1 MNDLVLNIYD
11 DSGEKVV
18 KTFKAS
24 TCDLMFRTVRK
35 LMDLLKI
42 EDMDDQAQMLK
53 TIYSAWGEICTVLG
67 GVFPEVSDEDW
78 DNVRVRELLP
88 LVLKIAKYSISEMFA
103 IPTSDEKN

>member
-1 MNDLVLNIYD
+1 MNDLVLNVYN
-11 DSGEKVV
+11 DSGKTIV

-42 EDMDDQAQMLK
+42 EDMGNQAQMLR
-53 TIYSAWGEICTVLG
+53 TIYDAWDEIRAVLG

-88 LVLKIAKYSISEMFA
+88 LVLKIAKYSISEMFV
-103 IPTSDEKN
+103 IPTDEKN

>member
-11 DSGEKVV
+11 DSGKNVV
-18 KTFKAS
+18 KTFRAS

-42 EDMDDQAQMLK
+42 EDMDDQTQMLK
-53 TIYSAWGEICTVLG
+53 TIYSAWGEICAVLG

-103 IPTSDEKN
+103 IPTSNEKN

>member
-1 MNDLVLNIYD
+1 MNDLILNIYD
-11 DSGEKVV
+11 DSGKTVV

-42 EDMDDQAQMLK
+42 EDMDNQVQMLK
-53 TIYSAWGEICTVLG
+53 TIYSAWGEICVVLA
-67 GVFPEVSDEDW
+67 GVFPEVSAEDW

-88 LVLKIAKYSISEMFA
+88 LVLKIAKYSISEMFV
-103 IPTSDEKN
+103 IPTDETKN

>member
-11 DSGEKVV
+11 DSGKTVV

-42 EDMDDQAQMLK
+42 EDMDNQAQMLK
-53 TIYSAWGEICTVLG
+53 AIYSAWDEICTVLG
-67 GVFPEVSDEDW
+67 GVFPEANDEDW

-88 LVLKIAKYSISEMFA
+88 LVLKIAKYSISEIFV
-103 IPTSDEKN
+103 IPNSESKN

>member
-1 MNDLVLNIYD
+1 MNDLVLNVYN
-11 DSGEKVV
+11 DSGKTIV

-42 EDMDDQAQMLK
+42 EDMGNQAQMLR
-53 TIYSAWGEICTVLG
+53 TIYDAWDEIRAVLG

-103 IPTSDEKN
+103 IPTDGKN